1 MEEVTGRQPYVS
13 CIKSFGRPILPPL
26 MTDEKR
32 RLMRH
37 FKAVAC
43 EREAARAECKR
54 ATLLRALGDAD
65 HGSSD
70 AQDSSLDVVHTAPPS
85 LAAGGGEPLTLPSIV
100 VTRLEREARWA
111 ASDTP
116 ETGSSATLVPSSSD
130 SENGGPSTMDSVG
143 IQCDELEV
151 AGYAQNMTRSYTE
164 DLVRGIQDRP
174 AEVPEV
180 SAEVTP
186 VVPVT
191 PTSKPHIRSEPTTP
205 TSMLTTPLAVER
217 VTQAGASTPPLK
229 VPVMAEMTPPATP
242 TMMSVALPEAQPV
255 MTLTAQDTAPMK
267 PATTTAETP
276 MMLTA
281 ITQKTSAT
289 IPTAVPLTTP
299 LKTRAKV
306 TTQAT
311 SATTPTAAVTVPLS
325 LPDRE
330 GCFPTKVSVPSLCRS
345 RSFVVDSPSLAQLL
359 LRGMYRGGHNNANG
373 TDIKIV
379 HPHNSLTKK
388 ASHVSPGSSDKR
400 MRAAMAEEGTI
411 KAETFKV
418 SKTFVKTEHELDDLS
433 IISQL
438 TDGSADESSRRII
451 DDVHSQSD
459 SLCVQ
464 MEKQQEIP
472 SSDTDCVPTVKNSGR
487 ATGTHSFAK
496 LTVPECRQVPESRD
510 RVAQASTLPGK
521 WDCVDARLISRAF
534 SDTLKTF
541 ARINSLSTN
550 DTGNGSFNASFD
562 NSSKVTGRVVP
573 WTSPAFDATS
583 VTEEHVPVKESPAD
597 NTLHGIPNVP
607 GDDSAEETVVDDV
620 FMDALNDNRARVSS
634 SPLPNFFTKDNAS
647 TANSLPLFGK
657 TVVADWDRG
666 NVGFVPASTSSNRH
680 SMCSSTSS
688 IYSSSGAE
696 RDVLALTF
704 SSSGDVE
711 EDEELYEDV
720 DESHCDQANPFA
732 ELTGSLEHGGSSLN
746 ESPSTSG
753 SEHSKCLDHTSA
765 ADMLSTH
772 ELKLQALCQTL
783 AQDFAK
789 CDWSTT
795 AALRKGAV
803 TTATGEQKNSSA
815 DDNTPPDVQTARST
829 SPASAEGGSPSG
841 HVSLPAD
848 ISVSRDA
855 EHSRANLSLA
865 STSIHLDLLSE
876 TRQSLHPKWRRCFD
890 RLTAMA
896 RGHLTRRLMKTQ
908 RVQSIIQTI
917 KDTLECALR
926 LHGEPHIC
934 SGLVTAQDVELHQ
947 RLITQ
952 LTSACHELHDV
963 FFNISAAERMH
974 LISQLRS
981 QKAHPAMRIAK
992 GCMEQAPKK
1001 ISLATQKVLERR
1013 LSKLTGRVQNLNV
1026 EIKRPTAVVRSQ
1038 IFGATASTDTC
1049 HTAGAAPS
1057 GTTRKICRLPMYKV

>member
-1 MEEVTGRQPYVS
+1 
-13 CIKSFGRPILPPL
+13 
-26 MTDEKR
+26 
-32 RLMRH
+32 MRY

-43 EREAARAECKR
+43 EREAARAERKR
-54 ATLLRALGDAD
+54 EALLRALGVAD

-70 AQDSSLDVVHTAPPS
+70 AQDSSLDVVHTAAPS
-85 LAAGGGEPLTLPSIV
+85 SAAGGGEPLTLPSIV
-100 VTRLEREARWA
+100 VTRLEREARRA
-111 ASDTP
+111 APDTP
-116 ETGSSATLVPSSSD
+116 DTGSSATLVPSSSD
-130 SENGGPSTMDSVG
+130 SENGGPSTVDSVG
-143 IQCDELEV
+143 VQCDELEV
-151 AGYAQNMTRSYTE
+151 AGYAQNMTRSYAE
-164 DLVRGIQDRP
+164 DFVPGIQEDRP

-180 SAEVTP
+180 SAEVTS
-186 VVPVT
+186 VVPVP

-217 VTQAGASTPPLK
+217 VTQAGAPTPPLK
-229 VPVMAEMTPPATP
+229 VPLMAVPVTAQMTSPATP
-242 TMMSVALPEAQPV
+242 TMTSVALPEAQPV

-267 PATTTAETP
+267 PATRTAETP

-281 ITQKTSAT
+281 VTQKMSAT
-289 IPTAVPLTTP
+289 IPAAVPLTTP
-299 LKTRAKV
+299 LKTPAKMT

-311 SATTPTAAVTVPLS
+311 SATTPTATVTVPLC
-325 LPDRE
+325 LPDGE

-359 LRGMYRGGHNNANG
+359 LRGLYRGGHNNANG

-388 ASHVSPGSSDKR
+388 ASHVSPGSSDKH
-400 MRAAMAEEGTI
+400 MHAAMAEEGTL

-418 SKTFVKTEHELDDLS
+418 SKTFVKTERELDDLG

-451 DDVHSQSD
+451 DDVHSQSG

-464 MEKQQEIP
+464 MEKQQEP
-472 SSDTDCVPTVKNSGR
+472 LSSDTDCVPMVKNSGR

-496 LTVPECRQVPESRD
+496 PTVPECRQVPESRD

-550 DTGNGSFNASFD
+550 DTGNDSFNTSFD

-573 WTSPAFDATS
+573 WTSPAFDAMS

-607 GDDSAEETVVDDV
+607 GDDSAEETVADDV
-620 FMDALNDNRARVSS
+620 FMDALNDNHARMSS
-634 SPLPNFFTKDNAS
+634 SPLPNFCTKDNAS
-647 TANSLPLFGK
+647 TADSLPLFGK

-666 NVGFVPASTSSNRH
+666 DIGFVPASTCSNRH

-720 DESHCDQANPFA
+720 DEPHCDQANPFA
-732 ELTGSLEHGGSSLN
+732 EPTGSLEPSGRSLN

-803 TTATGEQKNSSA
+803 TMATGEQKNSSA
-815 DDNTPPDVQTARST
+815 DDDTPLDLQTARST

-855 EHSRANLSLA
+855 DHSRANSSLA

-963 FFNISAAERMH
+963 FFNISTAERMH

-992 GCMEQAPKK
+992 SCMEQAPKK

-1013 LSKLTGRVQNLNV
+1013 LSRLTARVQNLNV
-1026 EIKRPTAVVRSQ
+1026 EVKRPTAVVRSQ